1 MEDINCEGL
10 PHIRVLAGENTDGP
24 VYESL
29 PARQIDEH
37 VYELLASP
45 GLTLNLARGDI
56 VSIADPLA
64 PAEVLKRGGNFCIQI
79 YADDVPQE
87 AVDQLERDVQ
97 EQLGGTMDGQYK
109 GNLAFSV
116 PGREAVQSRVD
127 IEPGVTSARHFH
139 AGEELVYDRYADR
152 YYYVDRRSGRTYWA
166 NGDYRG

>member
-24 VYESL
+24 VYETL

-64 PAEVLKRGGNFCIQI
+64 PAEVLKRGGNFCIQ
-79 YADDVPQE
+79 
-87 AVDQLERDVQ
+87 
-97 EQLGGTMDGQYK
+97 
-109 GNLAFSV
+109 
-116 PGREAVQSRVD
+116 
-127 IEPGVTSARHFH
+127 
-139 AGEELVYDRYADR
+139 
-152 YYYVDRRSGRTYWA
+152 
-166 NGDYRG
+166 

>member
-1 MEDINCEGL
+1 MKESMEDINCEGL
-10 PHIRVLAGENTDGP
+10 PHIRVLAGENSSGP
-24 VYESL
+24 VYETL

-56 VSIADPLA
+56 ISIADPLA

-79 YADDVPQE
+79 YADEVSQE

-109 GNLAFSV
+109 GSLTFSV
-116 PGREAVQSRVD
+116 PGHHGIYSVNGPFDAFREATGVEWYFANIYVNLDDDDDETLLNWWVD
-127 IEPGVTSARHFH
+127 M
-139 AGEELVYDRYADR
+139 
-152 YYYVDRRSGRTYWA
+152 
-166 NGDYRG
+166 